1 MIAVLGLPSL
11 FNNKADYIE
20 ATFAVD
26 MVFEDDL
33 IEPKKTAEEEI
44 KTKVTLK
51 KIEKKIYEHD
61 VDQAKPKNIKPIL
74 RSKEPEKITRPEPIK
89 YKKLEKLSIPKPD
102 AIKQMPKPQSV
113 KQNEHKVA
121 SIPKPSLVKP
131 PTEKKLSALKKN
143 VKKRKPYLKPDQT
156 QSNFKSLLK
165 SVVQEEPKKVS
176 KSEFVDLVSDIVE
189 TLPVTEERVVNS
201 KEIVASNPGMSS
213 VRANRIVALITLS
226 VQNNWSVP
234 AGIRDAGDLII
245 NLHIQF
251 EPDGNVRD
259 VTILDSLDGAKP
271 NFVTMA
277 ESAQRAVLKASPI
290 LALREYVDDYNE
302 WRNVKM
308 RFKPP
313 V

>member
-1 MIAVLGLPSL
+1 M
-11 FNNKADYIE
+11 
-20 ATFAVD
+20 
-26 MVFEDDL
+26 
-33 IEPKKTAEEEI
+33 
-44 KTKVTLK
+44 
-51 KIEKKIYEHD
+51 
-61 VDQAKPKNIKPIL
+61 
-74 RSKEPEKITRPEPIK
+74 
-89 YKKLEKLSIPKPD
+89 
-102 AIKQMPKPQSV
+102 
-113 KQNEHKVA
+113 
-121 SIPKPSLVKP
+121 
-131 PTEKKLSALKKN
+131 
-143 VKKRKPYLKPDQT
+143 
-156 QSNFKSLLK
+156 LK